1 MDPELTNLI
10 EILIT
15 LAAAIIAYMQHR
27 RANTA
32 TATATTATAT
42 AMAATATTSQVL
54 SYFDPTDDTVTSAP
68 PEVPGRSYKMTDSTK
83 RWLTFDHS
91 PVEQES
97 LLRQVAEAEEEKL
110 DTYTITVPS
119 AWYDIEYG
127 LIKGSGK
134 TGAT

>member
-1 MDPELTNLI
+1 MEQELTNLI

-15 LAAAIIAYMQHR
+15 LAAALIAFVQHR
-27 RANTA
+27 NATKA
-32 TATATTATAT
+32 TAETQQAHLTTQA
-42 AMAATATTSQVL
+42 VL
-54 SYFDPTDDTVTSAP
+54 GYFDPTDDTVTTAP
-68 PEVPGRSYKMTDSTK
+68 PDIPGRSFRMTDSTK

-97 LLRQVAEAEEEKL
+97 LLRQVAEAESERL
-110 DTYTITVPS
+110 DTSTITVPS

-134 TGAT
+134 TEAS

>member
-15 LAAAIIAYMQHR
+15 LAAAFIAYVQHR
-27 RANTA
+27 K
-32 TATATTATAT
+32 ATTATAS
-42 AMAATATTSQVL
+42 ANAATTTTSQVL
-54 SYFDPTDDTVTSAP
+54 KYFDPTDDTVTSAP
-68 PEVPGRSYKMTDSTK
+68 TEVPGRSYKMTDSTK

-91 PVEQES
+91 PIERES
-97 LLRQVAEAEEEKL
+97 LLRQVSEAEAERL
-110 DTYTITVPS
+110 DTYSITVPS

-134 TGAT
+134 TEAL

>member
-15 LAAAIIAYMQHR
+15 LAAAFIAFMQHR
-27 RANTA
+27 RATAA
-32 TATATTATAT
+32 TATATTATE
-42 AMAATATTSQVL
+42 TTNKVL
-54 SYFDPTDDTVTSAP
+54 AYFDPTDDTVTTAP
-68 PEVPGRSYKMTDSTK
+68 SEVPGRSYKMTDSTK

-91 PVEQES
+91 PIEQES
-97 LLRQVAEAEEEKL
+97 LLRQVTEAEAKRL

-134 TGAT
+134 TGAK

>member
-15 LAAAIIAYMQHR
+15 LAAAIIAYLQHR
-27 RANTA
+27 KATSATA
-32 TATATTATAT
+32 TATAATET
-42 AMAATATTSQVL
+42 IDQVL
-54 SYFDPTDDTVTSAP
+54 SYFDPTDDTVTTAP
-68 PEVPGRSYKMTDSTK
+68 AEIPGRSYKMSDSTK

-91 PVEQES
+91 PIEQES
-97 LLRQVAEAEEEKL
+97 LLRQVAEAEAERL

-134 TGAT
+134 TEAK

>member
-1 MDPELTNLI
+1 MDQEIISII
-10 EILIT
+10 EIGLT
-15 LAAAIIAYMQHR
+15 LLAALIAWVQHR
-27 RANTA
+27 KAQQAEKDTG
-32 TATATTATAT
+32 TV
-42 AMAATATTSQVL
+42 MSF
-54 SYFDPTDDTVTSAP
+54 FDPVDDTVTTAP
-68 PEVPGRSYKMTDSTK
+68 AALPGRSWKMTDITK

-97 LLRQVAEAEEEKL
+97 LLRQVAEAETGRK

-134 TGAT
+134 TGAK

>member
-15 LAAAIIAYMQHR
+15 LAAAFIAYLQHR
-27 RANTA
+27 K
-32 TATATTATAT
+32 ATTATAT
-42 AMAATATTSQVL
+42 ATAATETTNQVL
-54 SYFDPTDDTVTSAP
+54 SYFDPTDETVTSAP
-68 PEVPGRSYKMTDSTK
+68 PEVPGRSYKMSDSAK

-91 PVEQES
+91 PIEQEC
-97 LLRQVAEAEEEKL
+97 LLRQVAEAEAERL

-134 TGAT
+134 TEAK